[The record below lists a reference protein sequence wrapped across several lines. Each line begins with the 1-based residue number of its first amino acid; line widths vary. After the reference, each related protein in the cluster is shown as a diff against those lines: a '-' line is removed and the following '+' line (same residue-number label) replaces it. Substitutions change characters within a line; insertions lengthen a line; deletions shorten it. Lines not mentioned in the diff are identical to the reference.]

1 MFAGSPNSLRLSK
14 SCCADYD
21 AVFHA
26 PMVFLKHGNIMPLP
40 VRTGTG
46 FGFVNWP
53 ARGPAT
59 LPSDSGNGVN
69 YIIFLI
75 PVHPSS
81 CYAWGSDKTHNIP

>member
-1 MFAGSPNSLRLSK
+1 
-14 SCCADYD
+14 
-21 AVFHA
+21 
-26 PMVFLKHGNIMPLP
+26 MVFLKHGNIMPLP

-53 ARGPAT
+53 ARGAET

-81 CYAWGSDKTHNIP
+81 CYAWGLLGAVSRPTTFHDQFSLSENCIGFCEVQG